1 MGHGTCILPEQ
12 RLVLGRGHV
21 SEIAASI
28 TATQVDHLK
37 DMQINENEVRD
48 LHEDREIGPTQF
60 CQGSSHK
67 YRKLK
72 IYTQSQAKTI

>member
-37 DMQINENEVRD
+37 DMQINENED
-48 LHEDREIGPTQF
+48 TDRTARVHAAI
-60 CQGSSHK
+60 
-67 YRKLK
+67 
-72 IYTQSQAKTI
+72 TQSNEHAERTELARRSADKYSA

>member
-37 DMQINENEVRD
+37 DMQISENEDTD
-48 LHEDREIGPTQF
+48 LTARVSIVSCKFLLVLPACPVVSF
-60 CQGSSHK
+60 P
-67 YRKLK
+67 
-72 IYTQSQAKTI
+72 